1 MEKEEMRMS
10 AVKIVKIILGAA
22 IFAIGIQ
29 WFYYPATLLS
39 GGITGIALIL
49 NYIDPRL
56 RVGMMIIALNV
67 PLFAIAWKHYGWR
80 FIAGSLLGML
90 SSSLIID
97 LLSNFHFDFTTQ
109 PILAALYGGVL
120 TGFGLGVVY
129 STGATTGGTDII
141 AKFIREKYPYVN
153 FGTLILVL
161 DVVVIAVY
169 AAIFRKFDNAM
180 FTVVGIYVAS
190 KMIDVVLYGAAASK
204 LCLIISDQSEEI
216 QNAIVNQLHRG
227 VTVLYGMGAYSG
239 ADKQVLLCAIK
250 HQQIVS
256 IREVIRKIDQN
267 AFVIVTDAH
276 DVFGQNFGDITA
288 ED

>member
-1 MEKEEMRMS
+1 LEKDEIKLS
-10 AVKIVKIILGAA
+10 AMKIVKILLGAA
-22 IFAIGIQ
+22 IFAMGIQ
-29 WFYYPATLLS
+29 WFYHPAKLLS
-39 GGITGIALIL
+39 GGITGVALIL
-49 NYIDPRL
+49 NYVNPHL
-56 RVGMMIIALNV
+56 RVGVMMIALNV

-90 SSSLIID
+90 SCSLLID
-97 LLSNFHFDFTTQ
+97 FLSGFRFDFTQQ

-153 FGTLILVL
+153 FGKLILAL
-161 DVVVIAVY
+161 DAVILAAY
-169 AAIFRKFDNAM
+169 AAIFKKFDNAM
-180 FTVVGIYVAS
+180 YTVVGIYVAS
-190 KMIDVVLYGAAASK
+190 KMIDLVLYGAVASK
-204 LCLIISDQSEEI
+204 LCLIISDKSDEI
-216 QNAIVNQLHRG
+216 QNAIVNELHRG

-250 HQQIVS
+250 HQQIVA
-256 IREVIRKIDQN
+256 IREVIRSIDQS

-276 DVFGQNFGDITA
+276 DVFGRNFGDITV
-288 ED
+288 EN